1 VVKENISTTRRILE
15 ALINRQRFRWKSV
28 TGINTQFWVLSVGE
42 QERNGA
48 LVRAEFRQMK

>member
-15 ALINRQRFRWKSV
+15 ALINRQRSRWKSV